1 MALNTSTKAALDKV
15 LGPGGAAKLIALNAS
30 GTALDGPTRNQLA
43 HVMGGIGEATAFE
56 ALLSGA
62 NGAVTF
68 TVANMQ
74 RLNHA
79 LRGFGGVVDLAAN
92 GNA

>member
-1 MALNTSTKAALDKV
+1 MALATSTKAALDTV

-30 GTALDGPTRNQLA
+30 GTALDGPTRARLA
-43 HVMGGIGEATAFE
+43 IVLGGIGEATAFE

-62 NGAVTF
+62 NGAVVF
-68 TVANMQ
+68 TVADMQ
-74 RLNHA
+74 RLNNA
-79 LRGFGGVVDLAAN
+79 LHGFDGVKDLAAN